1 MLSFN
6 CETDGRAGTRGR
18 EKREKL
24 IFQSIQVLSA
34 RCSIAWID
42 MWKDWQ
48 ANWLAFACMWIYFP
62 TKCVDLKLFHEARS
76 DASFLITCVAERLSD
91 SITVREEELHDVE
104 HVITVISFKA
114 KQLCLNLIIS
124 ALFFF
129 RLDTK
134 KKEKSMVLLVLQR
147 CQISSTLLFNFADV
161 EREHG
166 KVFKVFPLIG
176 ETSINV

>member
-129 RLDTK
+129 GCKRRRK
-134 KKEKSMVLLVLQR
+134 KNRWCCWFCSVARFLRRFSSILLTLSESTEKFLKFFL
-147 CQISSTLLFNFADV
+147 
-161 EREHG
+161 
-166 KVFKVFPLIG
+166 
-176 ETSINV
+176 